1 LNEQVFEV
9 VRTLTIRRRVP
20 TGSLALL
27 RETLARQTEIEGWE
41 VLDAPEP
48 QFHPVAVPLL
58 GQHEP
63 CIQVEYDEDFYGQGI
78 HSADGDFAYI
88 PQKLILAL
96 GIEVAFELVTGLDP
110 VHILQWD
117 ESGDP
122 LYKMNGDW
130 WEEEVNDTTSPLH
143 EEQPVR
149 VIHQGE
155 HLGDTGKVQSIDRT
169 LSPFT
174 YYVRLL
180 GAGRCLPFFRE
191 DLAPLPGDALQE
203 EAQSDQR

>member
-9 VRTLTIRRRVP
+9 VRTLTIRRRVT

-78 HSADGDFAYI
+78 HSADGDYAYI

-96 GIEVAFELVTGLDP
+96 GIELAFELVTGLDA
-110 VHILQWD
+110 VHIL
-117 ESGDP
+117 
-122 LYKMNGDW
+122 
-130 WEEEVNDTTSPLH
+130 
-143 EEQPVR
+143 
-149 VIHQGE
+149 
-155 HLGDTGKVQSIDRT
+155 
-169 LSPFT
+169 
-174 YYVRLL
+174 
-180 GAGRCLPFFRE
+180 
-191 DLAPLPGDALQE
+191 
-203 EAQSDQR
+203 